1 MSHKRPLTEIL
12 SNGRA
17 CWDHAET
24 RPVVRRE
31 FAKVLKCRTAALGA
45 EVYESDSEQKIVYHT
60 CKSRACPSCG
70 HRATLLWQREQ
81 WAALPGIPYK
91 GIVLTMPRELWSI
104 FRQNRHLLHDVPTI
118 GADVIQQWAKD
129 RHGARL
135 IIVVVLHTFAR
146 NLKFNCHLHVL
157 VSAGGLQESQDRWIP
172 SLYYPRDTLME
183 KWRDALISYLL
194 EALAANVLESE
205 IDVESLKENFKAQGE
220 RWWNIRIQGSQTKEH
235 FLRYAGRYV
244 RHPPIAQHRITKVT
258 DREVEFWKKDL
269 KLKQRVNLRLSIAEF
284 VDVLA
289 DHVPDHYRHA
299 IRYFGLWAPGSKAKT
314 LAAVFAVLRQRQ
326 RSRPR
331 RLSWRYSVWKH
342 FGNDPL
348 IDRHG
353 HQMYWIRRLK
363 PCLSRTHRL
372 DLTERRN

>member
-1 MSHKRPLTEIL
+1 MNHKRPLTEIL

-17 CWDHAET
+17 YWDHAET

-31 FAKVLKCRTAALGA
+31 FAKVLKCRTLALGA
-45 EVYESDSEQKIVYHT
+45 EVYESDTERRTVYHT

-81 WAALPGIPYK
+81 WAALPDIPYK
-91 GIVLTMPRELWSI
+91 GIVLTMPSELWSI
-104 FRQNRHLLHDVPTI
+104 FRQNRHLLHDLPTI

-129 RHGARL
+129 RHGVRL
-135 IIVVVLHTFAR
+135 IMVVVMHTFAR
-146 NLKFNCHLHVL
+146 DLKFNCHLHVL
-157 VSAGGLQESQDRWIP
+157 VSAGGLQESQNRWIP
-172 SLYYPRDTLME
+172 SLYYAQDILWQR
-183 KWRDALISYLL
+183 WRDAVVSYLL

-205 IDVESLKENFKAQGE
+205 LDSESLAEMLRTQGR

-269 KLKQRVNLRLSIAEF
+269 ELKRRVEMRYSIEEF
-284 VDVLA
+284 IAALA
-289 DHVPDHYRHA
+289 DHVPDHYQHA
-299 IRYFGLWAPGSKAKT
+299 IRYYGLWAPRSKGRT
-314 LAAVFAVLRQRQ
+314 SAAIFVLLRQQR

-331 RLSWRYSVWKH
+331 RLSWRRSLKTY
-342 FGNDPL
+342 FGRDPL

-353 HQMYWIRRLK
+353 QCMRWVRRLK
-363 PCLSRTHRL
+363 PYLSRGPG
-372 DLTERRN
+372 